1 MHLSRISLPESGVG
15 HDDADPRAF
24 LSELALS
31 SSACQRKWQSIAPN
45 LSGGS

>member
-15 HDDADPRAF
+15 HEGADPRAF

-31 SSACQRKWQSIAPN
+31 SSACQ
-45 LSGGS
+45 